1 MVQGREKDIVIFSAV
16 RTTRSKGGRSRI
28 GFVADERRLNVGLT
42 RARASLLVVGNFQAL
57 QSDANWRA
65 LVQHAK
71 TTGYEML
78 ALLAAAYAF
87 PTASNASA
95 GDHGLYSRPC
105 QGIFVVA

>member
-1 MVQGREKDIVIFSAV
+1 MRSTK
-16 RTTRSKGGRSRI
+16 SKGGRSRI

-71 TTGYEML
+71 VTGYRCWPYCLLPML
-78 ALLAAAYAF
+78 SLRIPLPRREVVVCSWVCQKRVLWLEKCGKVVLL
-87 PTASNASA
+87 
-95 GDHGLYSRPC
+95 
-105 QGIFVVA
+105 